1 MKKVILMS
9 LIIVSISLVFA
20 DFTTPANFG
29 YFNPNYQ
36 LESLLNP
43 NKVKM
48 SHTMSFSSGVS
59 SSGQGFYQSAYT
71 NHLKFDLK
79 ENLKLNLDLSFVNQ
93 GTMTHN
99 NNFNIKGN
107 NDNQNLVIPSFSM
120 EYQPFENTKIYFEY
134 RQVNG
139 SPFQSQR
146 RNDFPW

>member
-1 MKKVILMS
+1 MKKVIIIS
-9 LIIVSISLVFA
+9 LFIVSFALVYA
-20 DFTTPANFG
+20 DFNTPANLG

-48 SHTMSFSSGVS
+48 SHTMSFASGVS
-59 SSGQGFYQSAYT
+59 SGGQGFYQSAYT
-71 NHLKFDLK
+71 NHMKFDLR
-79 ENLKLNLDLSFVNQ
+79 ENLKFNLDLSFVNQ

-99 NNFNIKGN
+99 NSFNIKGN
-107 NDNQNLVIPSFSM
+107 NDNQNLVVPSFSM

-134 RQVNG
+134 RQANG